1 MLFSKKGHSKNGQVY
16 HNEKSLYPVLHVTES
31 LKGYQK
37 DLAKKEVESLFELSM
52 IGNSFNSV
60 LKEADHFQEQLQD
73 FGQSFTSIS
82 QAAGQFDQV
91 RTDITQTVSEA
102 QNMVEALKETSANVQ
117 KTYAEMEHTFAYLQ
131 TAVKSIQQ
139 CMGKIVSIA
148 DETNILAI
156 NASIEAARAGE
167 QGKGFAVVAEKVREA
182 LGIPSGKRLALY
194 APTFRKD
201 NGLSAYD
208 MDYARCAKALGQ
220 RFGGEW
226 LLLAKLHPNIAA
238 RAGELRLDP
247 QVVRNASDYPDIQ
260 ELYVACEALFTD
272 YSSVMFD
279 YMNTQK
285 PCFLYVNDIA
295 AYKDDRNFY
304 FDLDRLPYPRAEDND
319 ALEQAVLG
327 FDEAFQ
333 AQALERFQAEFG
345 ITETGRAAG
354 HTADFLEARR
364 AKLGIVNTL

>member
-148 DETNILAI
+148 DQTNILAI

-167 QGKGFAVVAEKVREA
+167 QGKGFAVVAEKVRE
-182 LGIPSGKRLALY
+182 
-194 APTFRKD
+194 
-201 NGLSAYD
+201 
-208 MDYARCAKALGQ
+208 
-220 RFGGEW
+220 
-226 LLLAKLHPNIAA
+226 LAKEIKTLTNDVD
-238 RAGELRLDP
+238 AGIHDVESGASKLNSSILASQSALD
-247 QVVRNASDYPDIQ
+247 Q
-260 ELYVACEALFTD
+260 
-272 YSSVMFD
+272 
-279 YMNTQK
+279 
-285 PCFLYVNDIA
+285 
-295 AYKDDRNFY
+295 
-304 FDLDRLPYPRAEDND
+304 
-319 ALEQAVLG
+319 G
-327 FDEAFQ
+327 F
-333 AQALERFQAEFG
+333 
-345 ITETGRAAG
+345 
-354 HTADFLEARR
+354 
-364 AKLGIVNTL
+364 GIVNGTSESFQQISAVAEGTSAVQTEISGVIAESQGALQTLCQFFDGLRLQNQEVMTHIGRASNLGTTKSAMFEDIDNMLSQIPHIIKDTDPKRD